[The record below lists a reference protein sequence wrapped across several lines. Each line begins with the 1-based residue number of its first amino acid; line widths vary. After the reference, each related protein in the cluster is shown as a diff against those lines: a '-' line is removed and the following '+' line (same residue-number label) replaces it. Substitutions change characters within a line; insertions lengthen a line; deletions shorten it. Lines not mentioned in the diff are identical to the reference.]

1 MLKGV
6 AWLLLIAYSK
16 MPEERNDLRGDSLSK
31 KELALEDL
39 KDPQSIY
46 IAKNEN
52 TRSMAKRWFNKEIC
66 MGQPSQWKLEAI
78 LPDNRRRTEDGSET
92 IKAAIPITGPESES
106 MGRGCI
112 DFKGVGPPVLFKWAR
127 MPLSMPWGWGPCR
140 ELWNGP
146 CL

>member
-39 KDPQSIY
+39 KNSQSIY

-52 TRSMAKRWFNKEIC
+52 TRSMDK
-66 MGQPSQWKLEAI
+66 
-78 LPDNRRRTEDGSET
+78 
-92 IKAAIPITGPESES
+92 
-106 MGRGCI
+106 
-112 DFKGVGPPVLFKWAR
+112 
-127 MPLSMPWGWGPCR
+127 
-140 ELWNGP
+140 
-146 CL
+146 